1 MSFSDDQKS
10 KVFLSKRIAIL
21 SIWACCTIHSSCRT
35 LESFFETVIL
45 TGGVDS
51 TQLNFFTKYTPLE
64 NAIRSNAGL
73 KTPQD
78 NDLRVNQDPPKS
90 VAFYTVGSIPRRL
103 PGFPFTGYFKFL
115 NYVAYGFTITFP
127 RSFRGNLLNFPDDG
141 RIHSNSVEQALYRL
155 YPLPDPFARKME
167 YLYMDYQFYGTLYL
181 GFWEL
186 QNWNLGIGINLGYSV
201 YDFDILERG
210 FRVSTTR
217 NQTRAIAGFKVL
229 YEYNIGRFFKDTIF
243 YNLYLY
249 VELSS
254 IGNRE
259 YVDRDIFNIG
269 NFGKTP
275 LTQTIPTSNGEGYHD
290 LYLTMNTFRIGIRKE
305 IQLSRL
311 TSDDLLR
318 KESGPGVESS
328 PPKPT
333 EPVPPKI

>member
-10 KVFLSKRIAIL
+10 RAFLSKRIAIL

-73 KTPQD
+73 KTPQN
-78 NDLRVNQDPPKS
+78 NDLPVNQDPPKS

>member
-10 KVFLSKRIAIL
+10 RVFLSKRIAIL

-115 NYVAYGFTITFP
+115 NYVAYGFTVTFP

-141 RIHSNSVEQALYRL
+141 RVHSNSVEQALYRL
-155 YPLPDPFARKME
+155 HPLSDPFARKME

-181 GFWEL
+181 GFLEF

-217 NQTRAIAGFKVL
+217 NQTRAIAGFKAL

>member
-10 KVFLSKRIAIL
+10 RVFLSKRIAIL

-115 NYVAYGFTITFP
+115 NYVAYGFTVTFP

-141 RIHSNSVEQALYRL
+141 RVHSNSIEQALYRL
-155 YPLPDPFARKME
+155 HPLSDPFARKME

-181 GFWEL
+181 GFLEF

-217 NQTRAIAGFKVL
+217 NQTRAIAGFKAL

>member
-10 KVFLSKRIAIL
+10 RVFLSKRIAIL

>member
-1 MSFSDDQKS
+1 MRLSDVQES
-10 KVFLSKRIAIL
+10 RALISKRIIVL
-21 SIWACCTIHSSCRT
+21 SIWICCTIHFSCRT

-51 TQLNFFTKYTPLE
+51 TELNFFTKYTPLE
-64 NAIRSNAGL
+64 NLIRTNAGF
-73 KTPQD
+73 KTPKN
-78 NDLRVNQDPPKS
+78 NDLPVNHDPPKS
-90 VAFYTVGSIPRRL
+90 VPFYTVDSIPRRL

-115 NYVAYGFTITFP
+115 NYIAYGFTITSP

-141 RIHSNSVEQALYRL
+141 RIYSNPIEQALYGL
-155 YPLPDPFARKME
+155 YPLSDPFARKAE
-167 YLYMDYQFYGTLYL
+167 YLYIDYQFYGTLYL
-181 GFWEL
+181 GFLEF
-186 QNWNLGIGINLGYSV
+186 QNWNIGIGINLGYSI

-217 NQTRAIAGFKVL
+217 NQTRAIAGFKML
-229 YEYNIGRFFKDTIF
+229 YEYNIGRFFEDTIF

-249 VELSS
+249 MELSS

-259 YVDRDIFNIG
+259 YSDRDIFTVG

-275 LTQTIPTSNGEGYHD
+275 ITQTMPTSNGEGYHD

-318 KESGPGVESS
+318 KESGPGIESA

>member
-1 MSFSDDQKS
+1 M
-10 KVFLSKRIAIL
+10 
-21 SIWACCTIHSSCRT
+21 
-35 LESFFETVIL
+35 IL

-73 KTPQD
+73 KTPQN
-78 NDLRVNQDPPKS
+78 NDLPVNQDPPKS

-115 NYVAYGFTITFP
+115 NYVAYGFTVTFP

-141 RIHSNSVEQALYRL
+141 RVHSNSVEQALYRL
-155 YPLPDPFARKME
+155 HPLSDPFARKME

-181 GFWEL
+181 GFLEF

-217 NQTRAIAGFKVL
+217 NQTRAIAGFKAL

>member
-10 KVFLSKRIAIL
+10 RVFLSKRIAIL

-217 NQTRAIAGFKVL
+217 NQTRAMAGFKAL

>member
-10 KVFLSKRIAIL
+10 RVFLSKRIAIL

-181 GFWEL
+181 GFLEF

-217 NQTRAIAGFKVL
+217 NQTRAIAGFKAL

>member
-10 KVFLSKRIAIL
+10 RVFLSKRIAIL

-333 EPVPPKI
+333 APVPPKI

>member
-10 KVFLSKRIAIL
+10 RAFLSKRIAIL

>member
-10 KVFLSKRIAIL
+10 RVFLSKRIAIL

-155 YPLPDPFARKME
+155 HPLSDPFARKME